1 MAGHSMLALLW
12 LSQFYVFALVGEA
25 SVMDDLYTTIQPSTG
40 IYDDFDHGDGTT
52 ICSVWGTSH
61 LLTFDH
67 ASMDLPLSSCALN
80 LVSITDSPSL
90 SLSFQRSAL
99 DRMSV
104 ENVVVTMEGI
114 SLSLTREGQSISGQ
128 RVQLPYKDHSIQIEM
143 VGSYIKCSSIMGFS
157 LLWDQNNAITVKL
170 DPKFNTKTTG
180 LCGDF
185 NGIADD
191 FYLNG
196 VLRSESDYTLMNKLN
211 SLEMCSQEP
220 QETNS
225 YLSSEYCLN
234 KTQHIEHLFEDELL
248 SCVSVM
254 DHQLKSLLVNILWSD
269 ICRLDCNG
277 TAGLYPCDGCATIA
291 EFSRRCTQAN
301 ESPGTWRSPEFC
313 GVTCPRGQ
321 VHRECGSVCKDTC
334 SNPSASVNCPSTCVD
349 GCFCPEGTVWDDVSG
364 SGCIPQSNCGCN
376 QLGQSYASGE
386 SLITGC
392 KNCTCEQ
399 GQWNCDSRPCYGTC
413 KILGGSYFSTF
424 DSKTYRFHGDCFY
437 TLTTDCAGNKFSV
450 LGELTKCEG
459 RDSKT
464 CLNSVIF
471 YIDGI
476 RTVVFKAS
484 GDVLVHEN
492 KVPLPFVSASVTIV
506 QESSFYLRAETNFG
520 LRLRVQ
526 LKPLMQLYI
535 TAATAYHNK
544 TCGLCGNFNEVTGD
558 DFTHSGIVDATAATF
573 CNVWK
578 AQATCP
584 DREEVTMD
592 PCSVYITNN
601 EYAKAHCGLLM
612 DNDGPFSTCHSVVS
626 ADEYYTRCKYDTCS
640 CSYPEPCLCAALSA
654 YAYACSAHGVV
665 LVGWR
670 SDICSLDAENC
681 PVSHE
686 FSYAAPECGSASCR
700 TSREVCR
707 AVRPPPFEL
716 PSPSPVEGC
725 VCGAGLYDDEH
736 GVCVLKSDC
745 PCYSEMS
752 GDLIR
757 AGVTVDLH
765 DTQCLCTGG
774 ELHCFG
780 LSPISGNTCE
790 GLMTY
795 HNCSDGS
802 SEGSAACQRTCANP
816 HSICYSP
823 GCVSGCVCPGGLIV
837 DHNGNCVSEEQCTCE
852 HNGRHYD
859 PGDTITQ
866 LCNKCTCMNAR
877 WSCTSEVCQGLCFVY
892 GEGHHTTFDGKQYVF
907 DGSCQYIL
915 SQDSCGNS
923 SGSFR
928 ITTENEPC
936 GTTGT
941 TCSKKVHFYAGAD
954 ELVLTDG
961 TVKGSSL
968 DFPGS
973 PFHVRRM
980 GIYTVVETSLGVTII
995 WDGHTAV
1002 SVHVN
1007 PQLKGRVCGLCGDYD
1022 GKVANDFVTRTG
1034 SVAASAP
1041 EFAAGWKES
1050 GSGCPDL
1057 SRVSDPC
1064 TINHHRESW
1073 AHKQCSVLKDG
1084 VFKQC
1089 HNMVEYLPYYA
1100 ACVRDSCGCDTGGD
1114 CHCLCTAL
1122 ASYAQACGSAGVC
1135 LRWRTPDL
1143 CPLGCDLY
1151 NKDEGQ
1157 CEWHYRECGRGC
1169 QRSCTNR
1176 NAICTANLPPLEGC
1190 YPTCPSDRP
1199 FLNESSMTC
1208 VERCDCVSNGTT
1220 YKVNDRIPSN
1230 DPCEICSCT
1239 IDDISCTIIPGCP
1252 QSTTIITPT
1261 TTESTTTTSSSTAP
1275 PTTISTTSESTTRPP
1290 STSASTL
1297 TTESTTTPPPTTAP
1311 PSTTSITESTTT
1323 PPPTTA
1329 PPSTT
1334 SIITES
1340 TTTPPPTT
1348 APPSTTSITTE
1359 STTTPPPTTAPPST
1373 TSITTESTTT
1383 PPPTTALPSTTSIT
1397 ESTTTPP
1404 PTTAPPST
1412 TSITTEST
1420 TTPPPTTAPP
1430 STTSITESTTT
1441 PPPTTAPPSTTSI
1454 ITEST
1459 TTPPPTTA
1467 PPSTTS
1473 ITESTTTPPPTT
1485 PPPSATSITT
1495 ESTTMP
1501 PSTTHGCIWTSWK
1514 SIDYPNDNNPSN
1526 DNETYAHYQEKTG
1539 HAICEIGVPILIDCR
1554 ARGYEK
1560 ANFADTG
1567 NGVTC
1572 DVKEGLL
1579 CLEELQD
1586 WSGQCKDYEIRVCCP
1601 GEGNTSTITTPTA
1614 IPSTTAPPSSTSIT
1628 TESTTTPPPTTAP
1641 PSTTSITTESTTTP
1655 PPTTAP
1661 PSTNSITES
1670 TTTPPPTTA
1679 PPSTTSIL
1687 TESTATPPPT
1697 TAPPSTTSITESTT
1711 TPPSTTAPPSTTS
1724 TITES
1729 TTTPPPTTAPP
1740 STTSITESTTT
1751 PPPTTAPPS
1760 TTSITTESTTTP
1772 PPTTA
1777 PPSTTSITTES
1788 TTPPP
1793 TTAPPSTNS
1802 ITESTTTPP
1811 STTAPPST
1819 TSITTESTTTPPPT
1833 TAPPS
1838 TTSITESTT
1847 TPPPT
1852 TAPPST
1858 TSIITESTTTP
1869 PPTTAPPSTT
1879 SITES
1884 TTTPPPT
1891 TPPPSTTSI
1900 TTESTTMPPSTTR
1913 GCIWTSW
1920 KSIDYPNDNNP
1931 SNDNETYAHYQEKT
1945 GHAICEI
1952 GVPILIDC
1960 RARGYE
1966 KANFADT
1973 GNGVMCDVKE
1983 GLLCLEEL
1991 QDWSGQCKDYEIR
2004 VCCPGEGN
2012 TSTIT
2017 TPTAIPSTTAP
2028 PSSTSITTESTTTP
2042 PPTTAPPSTTSI
2054 TTESTTTPPP
2064 TTAPPSTNS
2073 ITESTTTPPPTT
2085 APPSTTSILTES
2097 TATPPPTTAPP
2108 STTSITESTTTPPST
2123 TAPPS
2128 TTSTITESTTTPP
2141 PTTAPPSTTS
2151 ITESTT
2157 TPPPT
2162 TAPPSTTS
2170 ITTESTTTPP
2180 PTTAPPSTTSITT
2193 ESATPPP
2200 TTAPP
2205 STNSITESTTTPPST
2220 TALPSTTSITTEST
2234 TTPPPTTAP
2243 PSTTSITTESTTT
2256 PPPTTAPPSTTSI
2269 TTEST
2274 TTPPPTTAPPSTTSI
2289 LTESTATPPPTTA
2302 PPSTTS
2308 IITESTTTPPL
2319 TTAPPSTTSITTE
2332 STTTPPPTTAPPST
2346 NSITESTTT
2355 PPPTTAP
2362 PSTTESTTTPPPTTA
2377 PPSTTSIT
2385 TESTTTPPPT
2395 TAPPSTTS
2403 LTTESTA
2410 TPPPTT
2416 APPSTT
2422 SITTES
2428 TTTPSST
2435 TAPPSTTS
2443 ILTESTTTPPSTTA
2457 PPSTT
2462 SIITESTTI
2471 PPPTTAPPSTN
2482 SITESTTTP
2491 PPTTAPPSTTSIT
2504 TESTAT
2510 PPPTTAPPSST
2521 SIITESTTTPPPTT
2535 APPSTTSITTES
2547 TATPPTTTAPPS
2559 STSII
2564 TESTTTPPPT
2574 TAPPSTTSI
2583 TTESTTTPPPTTAPA
2598 STTSITTE
2606 STATP
2611 PPTTAPPSTTITT
2624 ESTTTTCVWS
2634 EWFNSDIPNLR
2645 NEGDNETLAHIRES
2659 GLDICPMGYPV
2670 KITCQVV
2677 GTPHLTFPYF
2687 VQNVTCDVSTG
2698 LLCLNKDNA
2707 PLCKDYQIR
2716 VCCYPIITTP
2726 FTMSSTTI
2734 QSTESPSTTVTFQ
2747 PSSKSSATTSI
2758 TYKPTTETTTVTLPT
2773 TTVTSI
2779 STKKPTK
2786 SSSTTPSKSTINTST
2801 QTPTC
2806 LPCKT
2811 PVKPVC
2817 ENKALPQLVKKGCC
2831 EEYECPCFC
2840 KGWGDPHFLTFGS
2853 NKYDFQG
2860 VCQYVLVQQ
2869 INGFGIDWNFHF
2881 KVLIDTYGCGARD
2894 GVSCPQNLIISYEQY
2909 EIRLERTDNT
2919 TNVKVLLNGIT
2930 TQTPY
2935 KIPGN
2940 FSIDYTGITLTVNF
2954 EKINSRITFDGQ
2966 LFFIVLSHKIF
2977 GNKTEGQ
2984 CGKCSNVPSND
2995 CRLPSG
3001 VPVSCAV
3008 MAGAWNTTTCRYPVP
3023 TTETP
3028 ITTTPC
3034 PSQPCDILKSS
3045 LFADCNKM
3053 LSPDI
3058 YYDSCVFDKCA
3069 QKTKNA
3075 ACASI
3080 KAYSKECEKLGFCI
3094 PWRENTNGIC
3104 NITCPEGK
3112 VYHQCSTTFDKS
3124 CNLKDIPDINI
3135 SNRTYEGCFCPEGE
3149 FLFTSTDPS
3158 MNESFCVSDC
3168 GCAGPNGER
3177 KKLNEV
3183 WDSGCN
3189 VCECNA
3195 GTRSVV
3201 CKPRACPLLGHNNCN
3216 ESGWAIRNPNDA
3228 CCPECMRVCL
3238 YNGIRYPVS
3247 TQVPSM
3253 DCSTCE
3259 CTNEIDDATK
3269 FNKITCE
3276 KIICNQTCQTGY
3288 EYVDQQGACCE
3299 CRKTNCTF
3307 NMSGRVI
3314 LIQPGETVQ
3323 DPQNN
3328 CTTLHCE
3335 STIGGPNERTQIV
3348 QCQYKFPEDCPPG
3361 YEYIHREGEC
3371 CGECVK
3377 TKCVFNMSGIVTVLE
3392 PGRTAQDPRNSCL
3405 TLHCDSSIGG
3415 PIERTQTVQC
3425 QYNNPK
3431 DCQPGYE
3438 YHRERECCGECVKT
3452 KCVFNMSGIVT
3463 VLKPGETVQDPQ
3475 NNCTTLHCESTIG
3488 GLSEKTQTVECSPN
3502 FNPDDCLPGTI
3513 KLDEAN
3519 CCKTCERPQGN
3530 CRRFNSSKYIFYG
3543 ACRSVEPVEVVS
3555 CEGACPTYSMYSE
3568 QANDINHTCKCC
3580 RDVKTRP
3587 RSTSFLCSN
3596 GTRIDT
3602 AYTFIEECGCKAF
3615 ACNRSTRSI
3624 ADDLTLVGDVGL
3636 DYSHRNRLVRKRAL
3650 RVQANP

>member
-1 MAGHSMLALLW
+1 MRLFGVQHRWRSMARHSMLALLG
-12 LSQFYVFALVGEA
+12 LSQFYVFALVGG
-25 SVMDDLYTTIQPSTG
+25 SIVMDDLYTTIQPSTG
-40 IYDDFDHGDGTT
+40 IYDDFDHGDDT
-52 ICSVWGTSH
+52 ICSVWGTGH

-67 ASMDLPLSSCALN
+67 ASMDLPLSSCSLS
-80 LVSITDSPSL
+80 LVSITGSPSL
-90 SLSFQRSAL
+90 SVSFQRRAL

-170 DPKFNTKTTG
+170 DPKFHTKTTG

-191 FYLNG
+191 FYFNG
-196 VLRSESDYTLMNKLN
+196 DLRSESDYTLMNKLN
-211 SLEMCSQEP
+211 SLELCSQEP
-220 QETNS
+220 QQTNS
-225 YLSSEYCLN
+225 YLSREYCLN
-234 KTQHIEHLFEDELL
+234 KTQHIEHLLQDELL
-248 SCVSVM
+248 SCLSVM
-254 DHQLKSLLVNILWSD
+254 DHQLKFLLINILLSD

-301 ESPGTWRSPEFC
+301 GSPGMWRSPEFC

-349 GCFCPEGTVWDDVSG
+349 GCFCPEGMVWDDVSG

-376 QLGQSYASGE
+376 QLGHSYASGE

-437 TLTTDCAGNKFSV
+437 TLTTDCTGNKFSV

-464 CLNSVIF
+464 CLNSVIL

-492 KVPLPFVSASVTIV
+492 KVPLPFVSASVTVV

-601 EYAKAHCGLLM
+601 EYAKTHCGLLM

-626 ADEYYTRCKYDTCS
+626 ADEYYMRCKYDTCS

-654 YAYACSAHGVV
+654 YAYACAANGVV

-681 PVSHE
+681 PISHE

-700 TSREVCR
+700 ASREVCR
-707 AVRPPPFEL
+707 GVRPPPFEL

-752 GDLIR
+752 GDVIR

-790 GLMTY
+790 DPMTY

-823 GCVSGCVCPGGLIV
+823 GCVSGCVCPGGLLV

-852 HNGRHYD
+852 HNGRHYN

-877 WSCTSEVCQGLCFVY
+877 WSCTSKVCQGLCFVY

-941 TCSKKVHFYAGAD
+941 TCSKKVHFFVGAD

-961 TVKGSSL
+961 TVMGSSL
-968 DFPGS
+968 DLPGS

-980 GIYTVVETSLGVTII
+980 GIYTVVETSLGVTVI

-1002 SVHVN
+1002 SVHVD

-1089 HNMVEYLPYYA
+1089 HNMVEYLPYYT

-1114 CHCLCTAL
+1114 CHCLCTSL

-1151 NKDEGQ
+1151 NKDEDQ

-1208 VERCDCVSNGTT
+1208 VEQCDCVSNGTT
-1220 YKVNDRIPSN
+1220 YKANDRIPSN
-1230 DPCEICSCT
+1230 NSCEICSCT
-1239 IDDISCTIIPGCP
+1239 IDGISCTIIPGCP
-1252 QSTTIITPT
+1252 QTTSTITAT
-1261 TTESTTTTSSSTAP
+1261 TTESTTTTSSSTVP
-1275 PTTISTTSESTTRPP
+1275 PTTISTTSESTTTPPPTTTPP
-1290 STSASTL
+1290 STTSITESTTTPPPTTAPPSTTSITESTTTPPPTTAPPSTTSITESTTTPSPTTTPPSTTSIITESTTTPPPTTTPPSTTSIITESTTTPPPTTAPPSTASLIESTTTPPPTTSPPSTTSMITESTTTPPPTTAPL
-1297 TTESTTTPPPTTAP
+1297 STTSVITESTPPPTTTPPFTTSITTESTTTPPTTTAPPSSTSITTESTTIECMWASWHSIDYPNDNTPSNDNETYAHYQEKTGHAICEIGVPTRIDCRAIGYEEANLSDTGTGITCDVNEGLLCLDELQDPYSGGCKNYEIRVCCLPTTTPPTTTPPSTTSITTESITTPPPTTAPPSTTSITESTTTPPPTTAPPSTTSITESTTTPPPTTAP

-1340 TTTPPPTT
+1340 TTTPQPTTTPPSITSITESTTTPPPTT
-1348 APPSTTSITTE
+1348 APPSTTSIITESTTTPPPTTTPPSTTSIITE

-1383 PPPTTALPSTTSIT
+1383 PPTTTAPPSSTSITTESTTIGCMWASWGSIDYPNDNTPSNDNETYAHYQEKTGHAICGTGVPMLIDCRAIGYEEANLSDTGTGITCDVNEGLLCLEELQDPYSGGCKNYEIRVCCRPTTPSPTTAPSSTTSTTESTTAPPPTTTPPSTNSIIESTTTPPPTTTPPSTTITESTTIPPPTTAPPSTTSIT
-1397 ESTTTPP
+1397 ESTTPPPTTAPPSTTSITESTTTPPPTTAPPSTTSITKSTTTPP

-1430 STTSITESTTT
+1430 STTSITTKSTTT

-1454 ITEST
+1454 TESTTTPPPTTTPPSNTSITTESRTTPPRTTAPPSTTSITESTTTPPPTTGPPSTTSITTESTTTPPPTTTPPSTNSIIESTTPPPTTAPPSTAPPSTTSITEST

-1485 PPPSATSITT
+1485 TPL
-1495 ESTTMP
+1495 STT
-1501 PSTTHGCIWTSWK
+1501 
-1514 SIDYPNDNNPSN
+1514 
-1526 DNETYAHYQEKTG
+1526 
-1539 HAICEIGVPILIDCR
+1539 
-1554 ARGYEK
+1554 
-1560 ANFADTG
+1560 
-1567 NGVTC
+1567 
-1572 DVKEGLL
+1572 
-1579 CLEELQD
+1579 
-1586 WSGQCKDYEIRVCCP
+1586 
-1601 GEGNTSTITTPTA
+1601 
-1614 IPSTTAPPSSTSIT
+1614 
-1628 TESTTTPPPTTAP
+1628 
-1641 PSTTSITTESTTTP
+1641 
-1655 PPTTAP
+1655 
-1661 PSTNSITES
+1661 SITES

-1679 PPSTTSIL
+1679 PPSTTSI
-1687 TESTATPPPT
+1687 TESTTTLPPTTTPPSTNSIIESTTTPPP
-1697 TAPPSTTSITESTT
+1697 TT
-1711 TPPSTTAPPSTTS
+1711 TPPSTTS
-1724 TITES
+1724 INEL

-1772 PPTTA
+1772 PPTTR
-1777 PPSTTSITTES
+1777 
-1788 TTPPP
+1788 
-1793 TTAPPSTNS
+1793 
-1802 ITESTTTPP
+1802 
-1811 STTAPPST
+1811 PPST

-1838 TTSITESTT
+1838 T
-1847 TPPPT
+1847 
-1852 TAPPST
+1852 A
-1858 TSIITESTTTP
+1858 
-1869 PPTTAPPSTT
+1869 
-1879 SITES
+1879 
-1884 TTTPPPT
+1884 
-1891 TPPPSTTSI
+1891 SI
-1900 TTESTTMPPSTTR
+1900 TTES
-1913 GCIWTSW
+1913 
-1920 KSIDYPNDNNP
+1920 
-1931 SNDNETYAHYQEKT
+1931 
-1945 GHAICEI
+1945 
-1952 GVPILIDC
+1952 PI
-1960 RARGYE
+1960 
-1966 KANFADT
+1966 
-1973 GNGVMCDVKE
+1973 
-1983 GLLCLEEL
+1983 
-1991 QDWSGQCKDYEIR
+1991 
-2004 VCCPGEGN
+2004 P
-2012 TSTIT
+2012 
-2017 TPTAIPSTTAP
+2017 
-2028 PSSTSITTESTTTP
+2028 
-2042 PPTTAPPSTTSI
+2042 
-2054 TTESTTTPPP
+2054 
-2064 TTAPPSTNS
+2064 
-2073 ITESTTTPPPTT
+2073 
-2085 APPSTTSILTES
+2085 
-2097 TATPPPTTAPP
+2097 
-2108 STTSITESTTTPPST
+2108 
-2123 TAPPS
+2123 
-2128 TTSTITESTTTPP
+2128 
-2141 PTTAPPSTTS
+2141 
-2151 ITESTT
+2151 
-2157 TPPPT
+2157 
-2162 TAPPSTTS
+2162 
-2170 ITTESTTTPP
+2170 
-2180 PTTAPPSTTSITT
+2180 
-2193 ESATPPP
+2193 
-2200 TTAPP
+2200 
-2205 STNSITESTTTPPST
+2205 
-2220 TALPSTTSITTEST
+2220 
-2234 TTPPPTTAP
+2234 
-2243 PSTTSITTESTTT
+2243 
-2256 PPPTTAPPSTTSI
+2256 
-2269 TTEST
+2269 
-2274 TTPPPTTAPPSTTSI
+2274 
-2289 LTESTATPPPTTA
+2289 
-2302 PPSTTS
+2302 
-2308 IITESTTTPPL
+2308 
-2319 TTAPPSTTSITTE
+2319 
-2332 STTTPPPTTAPPST
+2332 
-2346 NSITESTTT
+2346 
-2355 PPPTTAP
+2355 
-2362 PSTTESTTTPPPTTA
+2362 
-2377 PPSTTSIT
+2377 
-2385 TESTTTPPPT
+2385 
-2395 TAPPSTTS
+2395 
-2403 LTTESTA
+2403 
-2410 TPPPTT
+2410 
-2416 APPSTT
+2416 
-2422 SITTES
+2422 
-2428 TTTPSST
+2428 
-2435 TAPPSTTS
+2435 
-2443 ILTESTTTPPSTTA
+2443 
-2457 PPSTT
+2457 
-2462 SIITESTTI
+2462 
-2471 PPPTTAPPSTN
+2471 
-2482 SITESTTTP
+2482 
-2491 PPTTAPPSTTSIT
+2491 
-2504 TESTAT
+2504 
-2510 PPPTTAPPSST
+2510 
-2521 SIITESTTTPPPTT
+2521 
-2535 APPSTTSITTES
+2535 
-2547 TATPPTTTAPPS
+2547 
-2559 STSII
+2559 
-2564 TESTTTPPPT
+2564 
-2574 TAPPSTTSI
+2574 
-2583 TTESTTTPPPTTAPA
+2583 
-2598 STTSITTE
+2598 
-2606 STATP
+2606 
-2611 PPTTAPPSTTITT
+2611 
-2624 ESTTTTCVWS
+2624 CVWS
-2634 EWFNSDIPNLR
+2634 EWFNSDIPNLK
-2645 NEGDNETLAHIRES
+2645 NEGDDETFAHIRES
-2659 GLDICPMGYPV
+2659 GTDICPMSYPV
-2670 KITCQVV
+2670 DIACQVV
-2677 GTPHLTFPYF
+2677 GSPDLTFPNF

-2707 PLCKDYQIR
+2707 PLCKDYHIR
-2716 VCCYPIITTP
+2716 VCCNPITTTP
-2726 FTMSSTTI
+2726 LTVSSTTI

-2758 TYKPTTETTTVTLPT
+2758 TYKPTTVTTTVTLPT
-2773 TTVTSI
+2773 TTVTSV
-2779 STKKPTK
+2779 STKTPTK
-2786 SSSTTPSKSTINTST
+2786 SSSTTPSKSTINTSP

-2806 LPCKT
+2806 PPCKT

-2840 KGWGDPHFLTFGS
+2840 KGWGDPHFLTFGG

-2869 INGFGIDWNFHF
+2869 INGSGIDWNFHF
-2881 KVLIDTYGCGARD
+2881 KVLIDTYDCGAKD

-2909 EIRLERTDNT
+2909 EIRLERTNNT
-2919 TNVKVLLNGIT
+2919 TNVKVLLNGII

-2935 KIPGN
+2935 IIPGD
-2940 FSIDYTGITLTVNF
+2940 FSIDYTQITLTVYF

-2966 LFFIVLSHKIF
+2966 LFVIVLSHAIF

-3001 VPVSCAV
+3001 VPVSCAA
-3008 MAGAWNTTTCRYPVP
+3008 MAGAWNTTTCRNPAPP
-3023 TTETP
+3023 TKTP

-3045 LFADCNKM
+3045 LFAQCNKI

-3069 QKTKNA
+3069 QKTSNA

-3080 KAYSKECEKLGFCI
+3080 KAYSKECEKFGFCI

-3104 NITCPEGK
+3104 NITCPEGR

-3158 MNESFCVSDC
+3158 MKESSCVSDC
-3168 GCAGPNGER
+3168 GCAGSNGER

-3183 WDSGCN
+3183 WDSDCN

-3201 CKPRACPLLGHNNCN
+3201 CKPRACTALGYNNCT
-3216 ESGWAIRNPNDA
+3216 EPGWAIRNPSDA

-3247 TQVPSM
+3247 AQVPSM

-3314 LIQPGETVQ
+3314 LLQPGETVQ

-3328 CTTLHCE
+3328 CTTLHCDSSIGGPIERIQTGWCQYKNPEDCPPGYEFIHREGECCGVCDKTKCVFNMSGAVTMLQPGKTVQDPRNNCMTLHCE
-3335 STIGGPNERTQIV
+3335 STIGGPIERTQTV
-3348 QCQYKFPEDCPPG
+3348 QCQYNNPEDCQPGYEFIRREGECCGVCEKTKCVFNMSGDVTMLEPGKTVQDPQNNCTTLHCESTIREPIERTQTVQCQYNNPEDCQPAYEFIHREGECCGDCVKTKCVFNMSGTVDVLEPGKVVQDPQNNCTTLHCETTTGEPIERTQSVQCQYNNPEDCQPGYEFIHREGECCGVCEKRRCVFNMSGTVTVLEPGKTVQDPRNNCTTLYCDASIRGPIERTQSDRCQYKNPEDCQLGYEFIHREGVCCGVCEKTKCVFNMSGAVTMLEPGEIVQDPQNNCTTLRCESTTGEPIERTQTVQCQYNNPEDCQLG

-3377 TKCVFNMSGIVTVLE
+3377 T
-3392 PGRTAQDPRNSCL
+3392 R
-3405 TLHCDSSIGG
+3405 
-3415 PIERTQTVQC
+3415 
-3425 QYNNPK
+3425 
-3431 DCQPGYE
+3431 
-3438 YHRERECCGECVKT
+3438 
-3452 KCVFNMSGIVT
+3452 CVFNMSGIVT

-3475 NNCTTLHCESTIG
+3475 NNCTTHHCKPTTGEPI
-3488 GLSEKTQTVECSPN
+3488 EKTQTIQCSPN
-3502 FNPDDCLPGTI
+3502 FNPDNCLPGTI
-3513 KLDEAN
+3513 KLDEAK
-3519 CCKTCERPQGN
+3519 CCKTCYPPPGN
-3530 CRRFNSSKYIFYG
+3530 CRLFNSSKYIFYD
-3543 ACRSVEPVEVVS
+3543 ACSSVEPVEVVS
-3555 CEGACPTYSMYSE
+3555 CEGSCPTYSMYSE
-3568 QANDINHTCKCC
+3568 QGNSVNHTCKCC
-3580 RDVKTRP
+3580 RDMKTRP

-3596 GTRIDT
+3596 GTRFDAT
-3602 AYTFIEECGCKAF
+3602 YTFIEECGCKEF
-3615 ACNRSTRSI
+3615 ACDRSVRSI
-3624 ADDLTLVGDVGL
+3624 ADDLGL
-3636 DYSHRNRLVRKRAL
+3636 DYPHRNHLVRKRAL
-3650 RVQANP
+3650 RAQANP